1 MLVCR
6 LLCCLTLYASSLVFL
21 PQELRAQA
29 TQVSRL
35 GNFGKGEGEAQA
47 VYAAGTIVYFG
58 VGAQL
63 RIANFGDPRNP
74 QTIAQLNLPENLN
87 DLAGIELSGQ
97 QHVIAAGGPCAF
109 VVNVDNPFD
118 PQLVRTI
125 DAGGTCEGV
134 AVAGTI
140 AHLAAGEA
148 GYKVF
153 DLANLANPVLLA
165 AIDSLAYCESI
176 MLENSLACLAAGNRS
191 HVLDITNPG
200 QPLWL
205 SKIIAATGGYHQ
217 YAGLHEGFAYVC
229 DYNLGLQIYN
239 LADPASP
246 QFTASAA
253 TGPQA
258 SRLVFA
264 GNWGYIAN
272 GESGICIFDFSDPAA
287 PVQLSRFDTPGSAAS
302 LFFVAESAPPPPPL
316 VQEEVY
322 NPSSLNYLL
331 FRAQNPSAVRDGKFP
346 VIISLH
352 GIGERGS
359 DLRRLKA
366 GGLPRILDG
375 NNDFPFFVVSP
386 QCPANTEWYYDR
398 TDLLLR
404 KLVEEVLA
412 RYPVDRRR
420 VYITGYSMGG
430 IGTWDMGIRHPNLF
444 AAAAPIAARGEEGWE
459 VCAMT
464 EIPVWAFH
472 GDRDEV
478 VPLSAGQRI
487 VEQFQTC
494 GGEIT
499 FTIYSNTG
507 HDAWSKT
514 YGNSMLYE
522 WFLSKSR

>member
-1 MLVCR
+1 MFVSR
-6 LLCCLTLYASSLVFL
+6 LLCCLTIYVGSFLFL
-21 PQELRAQA
+21 PQKLCAQA
-29 TQVSRL
+29 AHVTRL

-63 RIANFGDPRNP
+63 RVANFGDPQNP
-74 QTIAQLNLPENLN
+74 QTIAQLTLPERVN
-87 DLAGIELSGQ
+87 DLSGIELSGQ
-97 QHVIAAGGPCAF
+97 PHVVAAGGPRVF
-109 VVNVDNPFD
+109 IVNVDNPFD
-118 PQLVRTI
+118 PQLARTI
-125 DAGGTCEGV
+125 EAGGTCEGV
-134 AVAGTI
+134 AVDGAVV
-140 AHLAAGEA
+140 HLAAGEA
-148 GYKVF
+148 GYKIF
-153 DLANLANPVLLA
+153 DLANLANPAQLA
-165 AIDSLAYCESI
+165 SIDSLAYCESI

-191 HVLDITNPG
+191 HVLDVANPE

-205 SKIIAATGGYHQ
+205 SKITAATGGYHQ
-217 YAGLHEGFAYVC
+217 YAGLHRGFAYVC
-229 DYNLGLQIYN
+229 DYNLGLQIYDLTN
-239 LADPASP
+239 PASP

-253 TGPQA
+253 TGPQV

-264 GNWGYIAN
+264 ENLGYVAN
-272 GESGICIFDFSDPAA
+272 GDQGIRIFDFSNPAA

-302 LFFVAESAPPPPPL
+302 LVFVAEPEPPPPPL

-331 FRAQNPSAVRDGKFP
+331 FRAQNQRAVRDGKFP

-375 NNDFPFFVVSP
+375 NNDFPFFVISP

-398 TDLLLR
+398 TDLLIR

-478 VPLSAGQRI
+478 VPLSAGQRM
-487 VEQFQTC
+487 VDQFRNC

-507 HDAWSKT
+507 HDAWTKT
-514 YGNSMLYE
+514 YSNPLLYE